1 MQTPSSPS
9 STWPTRCYPDPVN
22 APTESRPHD
31 PELPYVVCEERGHA
45 LFTEAPYRYSN
56 TVELP
61 VSPEQLFAIFDDPDS
76 WSRWATGIG
85 GVEWTSPKPLGTGAT
100 RTVTFWGGMKVYEDF
115 FDYAPPHTMAFHFY
129 GTSEAVWVAFGE
141 HYTVEPTPTG
151 CRFTWQVA
159 YEPTG
164 VFGRLHPMLRPIM
177 ALNFKTY
184 MWRLKRYCRRRLP
197 QLSAGAPDQP

>member
-1 MQTPSSPS
+1 
-9 STWPTRCYPDPVN
+9 V
-22 APTESRPHD
+22 A
-31 PELPYVVCEERGHA
+31 CEERGKA
-45 LFTEAPYRYSN
+45 LFTEARYRYSN

-61 VSPEQLFAIFDDPDS
+61 VSPEQLFAIFEDPGS

-85 GVEWTSPKPLGTGAT
+85 HVEWTSPKPFGPGTT

-115 FDYAPPHTMAFHFY
+115 FDYDPPRTMAFHFY

-141 HYTVEPTPTG
+141 HYTVEAIPTG

-164 VFGRLHPMLRPIM
+164 VFGWLHPMLRPIM
-177 ALNFKTY
+177 ALNFKSY
-184 MWRLKRYCRRRLP
+184 MWRLGRYCRRHPP
-197 QLSAGAPDQP
+197 QLGAATPERP